1 MVAAGDIFDN
11 DDLEQVK
18 PGQLTRRYEQAII
31 ALMSQPTIAKAAGVV
46 GISERTLY
54 SWLKR
59 EDFGRAYRSARRD
72 AYGQAIGLM
81 QQYASAAVQTLAQ
94 IMVNP
99 KAAHTARV
107 NAATTLLR
115 HAREGIE
122 LDDLAARLE
131 TIESQLKAEAKG
143 LAA

>member
-1 MVAAGDIFDN
+1 MVAHEDIFDN
-11 DDLEQVK
+11 DDLERVK
-18 PGQLTRRYEQAII
+18 PGQLTRRYEQAIV
-31 ALMSQPTIAKAAGVV
+31 ALMSQPTIAKSAGVV
-46 GISERTLY
+46 GISERTMY
-54 SWLKR
+54 AWLKR
-59 EDFGRAYRSARRD
+59 EDFSRAYRAARRD

-99 KAAHTARV
+99 KAPHTARV

-115 HAREGIE
+115 NAREGIE

-131 TIESQLKAEAKG
+131 VIESQLKAEG
-143 LAA
+143 AAA